1 MKKIFTFIL
10 VLSISLPSFA
20 GSYIDKQLKEAKK
33 KSKVPICKNPYT
45 DFE

>member
-33 KSKVPICKNPYT
+33 NQKYQSVNPYT